1 MIHEDICRP
10 AMLDLRADLAATTP
24 RQETRIG
31 SENAVLYPL
40 FMDVSGS
47 RCVVVGG
54 GGVAS
59 RKVRGLLESGAR
71 VDVVSPEVSPEIEA
85 MNVTVERRPY
95 APGDLAGASLAF
107 AATDRREVNAAVAR
121 EAKENGIPVNVADRP
136 AEGDFALPSVL
147 RRGGLQVAVSTGGAS
162 PTLAREIRNAMEP
175 SFAAEWAAIV
185 EGFRAAREGGSDVD
199 LATEEEVV
207 RCLSRL
213 RG

>member
-1 MIHEDICRP
+1 
-10 AMLDLRADLAATTP
+10 MLDLRADPAATTP
-24 RQETRIG
+24 GQETRIG

-59 RKVRGLLESGAR
+59 RKARGLLESGAR
-71 VDVVSPEVSPEIEA
+71 VVVVSPEVAPEIEA
-85 MNVTVERRPY
+85 MEVTLERRPY
-95 APGDLAGASLAF
+95 APGDLAGAALAF

-136 AEGDFALPSVL
+136 ADGDFALPSVL

-162 PTLAREIRNAMEP
+162 PSLARKIRDAMEP
-175 SFAAEWAAIV
+175 AFAAEWSGIV
-185 EGFRAAREGGSDVD
+185 ERYRAAREGGVDVD
-199 LATEEEVV
+199 PGTEEEVA
-207 RCLSRL
+207 RCLSQL